1 MYNKLNI
8 LMELLKDTL
17 AQRKPNMSL
26 EQKITALL
34 QLLEALVH
42 IHGLNIAHLDLGPK
56 NVMFDSNGDLKL
68 MDLGL
73 AKICYNY
80 TMRTLFIDISYKLIN
95 IKLLNKIKHVR
106 IKDTHI
112 IYYK

>member
-1 MYNKLNI
+1 MYNKVNI

-17 AQRKPNMSL
+17 VQRKPNMSP
-26 EQKITALL
+26 EQRITALL

-56 NVMFDSNGDLKL
+56 NVMFDFNGALKL

-73 AKICYNY
+73 AKNCYNH
-80 TMRTLFIDISYKLIN
+80 TMRYFF
-95 IKLLNKIKHVR
+95 
-106 IKDTHI
+106 
-112 IYYK
+112 